1 MVDIHLQPGTLRYR
15 RLVPPLFPAGGPY
28 VHIAARSSGGHV
40 AAARVDRSAQA
51 VCFHVRDID
60 YLRSPRLSISP
71 LYASGFLPF
80 R

>member
-1 MVDIHLQPGTLRYR
+1 MDIHLRPGTPRYR
-15 RLVPPLFPAGGPY
+15 RLGPRLFPAGGPY
-28 VHIAARSSGGHV
+28 VHIAARSSGEHV
-40 AAARVDRSAQA
+40 ATARVDRSAQA

-71 LYASGFLPF
+71 LYASAFLPL

>member
-1 MVDIHLQPGTLRYR
+1 MDIHLQPGTPRYR
-15 RLVPPLFPAGGPY
+15 RLGPRLCLAGGPY
-28 VHIAARSSGGHV
+28 VHIAARNSNEHM
-40 AAARVDRSAQA
+40 ATARVDRSAQA
-51 VCFHVRDID
+51 GCFHVRDID